1 MCRSLASRIV
11 ANMPSSDAIEPAIS
25 EMSRSAC
32 SGSVIVV
39 EKPSMTSIVP
49 GGMSDAAELAIKARA
64 FAAAS
69 GLASTANTFEAPARA
84 AKRASTANGP
94 VPRSRT
100 TQSPACARTLRLIA
114 SPKADVR
121 ASSCSIASYISSV
134 KLTNAAAPSTEGCHE
149 LPSSFDSID
158 EVHDRGAVQA
168 IATATVALEPRTGQ
182 QATAT
187 DSIGV
192 QVPALIGDLSHKCW
206 FPIGA
211 IGGEA
216 CSTLKTPCKSVSR
229 SHLFET
235 RLRACVQGEGLVRED
250 LSLT

>member
-1 MCRSLASRIV
+1 
-11 ANMPSSDAIEPAIS
+11 
-25 EMSRSAC
+25 
-32 SGSVIVV
+32 
-39 EKPSMTSIVP
+39 MTSIVP

-100 TQSPACARTLRLIA
+100 TQPPACARTLRLIA

-158 EVHDRGAVQA
+158 EAHDRGAV
-168 IATATVALEPRTGQ
+168 IAKMAVGLDSILEFLPKALSTLVTLEPSWRHVRDCESATNCWRLPGFGDFPPAPSHSGQ
-182 QATAT
+182 F
-187 DSIGV
+187 
-192 QVPALIGDLSHKCW
+192 W
-206 FPIGA
+206 
-211 IGGEA
+211 E
-216 CSTLKTPCKSVSR
+216 
-229 SHLFET
+229 ET
-235 RLRACVQGEGLVRED
+235 QEGLLRRSC
-250 LSLT
+250 LSFESTNG